1 MLRSNRRP
9 HPCGDRVTAP
19 QLSVP
24 RVEPDR
30 QFHPLESWRGRIAG
44 PAMRMVVRPVL
55 EHAPLTTFTL
65 ARLHLFDLLG
75 MLLPLPRG
83 ATAQRRTFAEFDA
96 ELVTGAG
103 VSASAPNIVLYFHGG
118 GFVSCGL
125 RTHRRLVARIS
136 SATSAPALQV
146 NYRQLPAVSLADT
159 LEDCVHVYRSLVGDG
174 HRPHQIALAG
184 DSAGGYLAFAVAR
197 RAIADGLPAPAAIAA
212 LSPWID
218 LSGRHNASHPNAK
231 GDPYIPVRKF
241 AQIATLLAPAGDP
254 LLGLL
259 DDDDLSGM
267 PPTLIQV
274 GSGEV
279 LRSDAELMTERLAN
293 AGVECLLQL
302 WDRQVH
308 VFQAGADLLP
318 EGGSA
323 IEELGAFLRN
333 RLTGK

>member
-1 MLRSNRRP
+1 MTVDSR
-9 HPCGDRVTAP
+9 
-19 QLSVP
+19 SVP
-24 RVEPDR
+24 HVEPGR
-30 QFHPLESWRGRIAG
+30 EFHPVQSWRGRAVG

-55 EHAPLTTFTL
+55 EYAPLTTFTL
-65 ARLHLFDLLG
+65 ARLHLFDLVG
-75 MLLPLPRG
+75 ALLPLPRG
-83 ATAQRRTFAEFDA
+83 ATAQRRTFADFDA
-96 ELVTGAG
+96 ELVSGVG

-136 SATSAPALQV
+136 TATGAPALQV

-159 LEDCVHVYRSLVGDG
+159 VEDCVAVYRSLLDDG
-174 HRPHQIALAG
+174 YLPQQIALAG

-197 RAIADGLPAPAAIAA
+197 RAVDKGLPAPAAIAA

-218 LSGRHNASHPNAK
+218 LACRHSATHRNAK

-241 AQIATLLAPAGDP
+241 IQISTMLAPADDP
-254 LLGLL
+254 LLELL
-259 DDDDLSGM
+259 DEDLSGM

-279 LRSDAELMTERLAN
+279 LRSDAELVTERLADS
-293 AGVECLLQL
+293 GVECRLQL

-308 VFQAGADLLP
+308 VFQAGADVLP
-318 EGGSA
+318 EGRSA
-323 IEELGAFLRN
+323 IRELGTFLRT
-333 RLTGK
+333 RLTGG